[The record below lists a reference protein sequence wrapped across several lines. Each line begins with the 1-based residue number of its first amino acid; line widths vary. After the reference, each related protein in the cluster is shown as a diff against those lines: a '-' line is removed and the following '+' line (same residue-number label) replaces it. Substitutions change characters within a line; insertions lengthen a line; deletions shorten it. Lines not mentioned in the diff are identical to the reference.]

1 MEVNVVSSESTGL
14 YFSVL
19 LLYRFVL
26 NHDPFSR
33 SFPQQRRASRIS
45 IEYEESYVEMDGS
58 TTAGSPFAAPNF
70 AYRRHVRVMQ
80 ELNTRRSQ
88 RHEQT
93 ARAEAARRNAPKS
106 NAAFESRDEGC
117 VIL

>member
-1 MEVNVVSSESTGL
+1 MSSESTGL